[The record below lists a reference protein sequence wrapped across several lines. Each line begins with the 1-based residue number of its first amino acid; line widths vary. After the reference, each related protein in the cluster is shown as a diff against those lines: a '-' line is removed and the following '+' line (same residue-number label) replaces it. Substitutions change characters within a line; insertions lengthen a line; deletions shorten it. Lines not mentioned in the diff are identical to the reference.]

1 MRGRCTD
8 RPAFLTPAAVQTTP
22 CPRES
27 VNSPRSGP
35 PARQNCAA
43 LPRQCVAADF
53 ARNYRTTS
61 VPSPGRGPC
70 IPIPTMVPTQK
81 RPNLDSVTTIN
92 DDGSRFFLHPADVRG
107 RFTVARRLTGILL
120 IAIYILLPLIPIN
133 GHPAVFL
140 DVENRRFHLLGLTFL
155 VQDVWLLFFVISG
168 LGFSLFV
175 VTSLLGRIWCGWACP
190 YTVFLDHVFRRIERF
205 IDGDA
210 AARRKLDAAPW
221 GITKTARRLVKHALY
236 LLCAA
241 AIAHIFLS
249 YFVSL
254 EKLYGWMRQSPS
266 QHFTVFAGVMALTA
280 ILYFCFSWFR
290 EQFCVIMCPYGRLQ
304 SALTDDDTLNIG
316 YDRSRGEP
324 RGKASDPRAG
334 SCIDCRR
341 CVQVCPTGIDI
352 RNGLQMECI
361 GCAACVDAC
370 DEVMT
375 RLQRPRG
382 LVRYDSLN
390 GLAGRARRIFRPRI
404 ALYSLLLLA
413 GAGVSLWATTR
424 IHSFE
429 MSVVRMRGMPYMTD
443 NGTVRNQFILRL
455 MSKAT
460 ETTSYQLAISGGP
473 AGLTV
478 SGMDSDVTLEP
489 EKEIQ
494 KTVMF
499 TIPMTAYTRP
509 FPFTIEAR
517 PTKGGDII
525 RKSVEFLGPD
535 PTTTLGTSNR

>member
-1 MRGRCTD
+1 
-8 RPAFLTPAAVQTTP
+8 
-22 CPRES
+22 
-27 VNSPRSGP
+27 
-35 PARQNCAA
+35 
-43 LPRQCVAADF
+43 
-53 ARNYRTTS
+53 
-61 VPSPGRGPC
+61 
-70 IPIPTMVPTQK
+70 
-81 RPNLDSVTTIN
+81 
-92 DDGSRFFLHPADVRG
+92 
-107 RFTVARRLTGILL
+107 
-120 IAIYILLPLIPIN
+120 
-133 GHPAVFL
+133 
-140 DVENRRFHLLGLTFL
+140 
-155 VQDVWLLFFVISG
+155 
-168 LGFSLFV
+168 
-175 VTSLLGRIWCGWACP
+175 
-190 YTVFLDHVFRRIERF
+190 
-205 IDGDA
+205 
-210 AARRKLDAAPW
+210 
-221 GITKTARRLVKHALY
+221 
-236 LLCAA
+236 
-241 AIAHIFLS
+241 
-249 YFVSL
+249 
-254 EKLYGWMRQSPS
+254 MRQSPS

>member
-1 MRGRCTD
+1 
-8 RPAFLTPAAVQTTP
+8 
-22 CPRES
+22 
-27 VNSPRSGP
+27 
-35 PARQNCAA
+35 
-43 LPRQCVAADF
+43 
-53 ARNYRTTS
+53 
-61 VPSPGRGPC
+61 
-70 IPIPTMVPTQK
+70 
-81 RPNLDSVTTIN
+81 
-92 DDGSRFFLHPADVRG
+92 
-107 RFTVARRLTGILL
+107 
-120 IAIYILLPLIPIN
+120 
-133 GHPAVFL
+133 
-140 DVENRRFHLLGLTFL
+140 
-155 VQDVWLLFFVISG
+155 
-168 LGFSLFV
+168 
-175 VTSLLGRIWCGWACP
+175 
-190 YTVFLDHVFRRIERF
+190 
-205 IDGDA
+205 
-210 AARRKLDAAPW
+210 
-221 GITKTARRLVKHALY
+221 
-236 LLCAA
+236 
-241 AIAHIFLS
+241 
-249 YFVSL
+249 
-254 EKLYGWMRQSPS
+254 
-266 QHFTVFAGVMALTA
+266 
-280 ILYFCFSWFR
+280 
-290 EQFCVIMCPYGRLQ
+290 
-304 SALTDDDTLNIG
+304 
-316 YDRSRGEP
+316 
-324 RGKASDPRAG
+324 
-334 SCIDCRR
+334 
-341 CVQVCPTGIDI
+341 
-352 RNGLQMECI
+352 MECI

-390 GLAGRARRIFRPRI
+390 GLSGRARRIFRPRI

-460 ETTSYQLAISGGP
+460 ETSSYQLATSGGP